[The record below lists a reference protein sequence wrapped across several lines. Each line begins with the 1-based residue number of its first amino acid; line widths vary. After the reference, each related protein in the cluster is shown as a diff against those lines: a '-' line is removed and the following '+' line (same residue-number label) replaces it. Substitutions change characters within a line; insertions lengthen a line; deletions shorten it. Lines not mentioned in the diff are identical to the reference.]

1 MSLLTAD
8 AVLTAAPAG
17 ATAHATEAGKSST
30 VDLRAAFDIFL
41 ATASEPERQ
50 VLEFTMRHWVAT
62 YKKTHLDN
70 PDWNFTVEAFNEALE
85 AFSMGD
91 IG

>member
-1 MSLLTAD
+1 MEAEKAS
-8 AVLTAAPAG
+8 AVN
-17 ATAHATEAGKSST
+17 
-30 VDLRAAFDIFL
+30 LRDAFDIFL

-85 AFSMGD
+85 AFSMGE